1 MNPSAPTTE
10 LACFPYG
17 TGSQHEGVCLLL
29 HLGNYRILLDC
40 GLSTLDAI
48 APELADIDL
57 VWCSHA
63 HPDHARGLRQLHALH
78 PDLPVIAS
86 QVTQQ
91 LLPLNWP
98 AQAGTLTW
106 ITPLPWRVSIPLLPG
121 LAAILIPAGHL
132 PGAAIL
138 QLNYIPPLPS
148 ASGHTSYTVI
158 YTGDMAL
165 SGMRCVEGLP
175 LDELRKLRPDVLILE
190 GSYGTARFP
199 RRRQLENQLIERI
212 VQALESDQSVLLP
225 LPPIGMGPE
234 MLILLRSHHRLT
246 GQAIE
251 IWVDTE
257 IARSCDAYLELLPE
271 FPRNI
276 QNFAR
281 YQPLFWDD
289 RIGPWVKRLPSTSDW
304 QRSDTDP
311 PCLLL
316 ISNECQWWHY
326 QAALPDSALVLLL
339 TKPGALSKGSKV
351 NPVPAIPESLT
362 LPWEPV
368 FLSEHC
374 DVSGTLQVIHSL
386 RPQHIV
392 LIHGSPSFLADLSS
406 LDELSNRYQIH
417 TPQVGHWVELPFGDQ
432 FHQPAPPENRYEG
445 ELTTSSSGIHLTL
458 PAEIM
463 LDPRWLSLADTGL
476 LDIRW
481 QGNSLVLSGITAQ
494 ELAQRSRDWP
504 SDWQNPTFEIGP
516 TCATCR
522 YFHGLHCRNLDSALA
537 GLKVDREG
545 YCPMYETR

>member
-1 MNPSAPTTE
+1 MNHPSPTTE

-17 TGSQHEGVCLLL
+17 TGSHQEGVSLLL
-29 HLGNYRILLDC
+29 HLGSYRILLDC
-40 GLSTLDAI
+40 GLWTMDAI
-48 APELADIDL
+48 ATDLDEIDL

-63 HPDHARGLRQLHALH
+63 HPDHARGLQQLHALQ
-78 PDLPVIAS
+78 PSIPVLAS

-98 AQAGTLTW
+98 AQPDPLDW
-106 ITPLPWRVSIPLLPG
+106 VTPLPWRLPISLLPG
-121 LAAILIPAGHL
+121 LTAILIPAGHL

-138 QLNYIPPLPS
+138 QLIYTPRHPP
-148 ASGHTSYTVI
+148 ASGHTSFTVI
-158 YTGDMAL
+158 YTGDIAL

-212 VQALESDQSVLLP
+212 VQALQSQQSVLLP

-234 MLILLRSHHRLT
+234 LLILLRSHHRLT

-251 IWVDTE
+251 VWVDAE
-257 IARSCDAYLELLPE
+257 IARSCDTYLDLLPE
-271 FPRNI
+271 FPSNI

-289 RIGPWVKRLPSTSDW
+289 RIGPWVKRLPSQGDWHRTS
-304 QRSDTDP
+304 TDS

-316 ISNECQWWHY
+316 VSTETEWWRY
-326 QAALPDSALVLLL
+326 QALLPDSTLVLIPS
-339 TKPGALSKGSKV
+339 KPGTLGQESEAGNGSV
-351 NPVPAIPESLT
+351 IPPDLT
-362 LPWEPV
+362 LPWEAM

-374 DVSGTLQVIHSL
+374 DGAGTLQVIHSL

-417 TPQVGHWVELPFGDQ
+417 TPQVGHGVELPIGDW
-432 FHQPAPPENRYEG
+432 FHQPAPPENCYEG
-445 ELTTSSSGIHLTL
+445 ELTTSSAGIQITL
-458 PAEIM
+458 PPEIM
-463 LDPRWLSLADTGL
+463 LDPRWLGLADTGL
-476 LDIRW
+476 VDIRW
-481 QGNSLVLSGITAQ
+481 QGNSLVLKGITAQ
-494 ELAQRSRDWP
+494 DLAQRPRDWP
-504 SDWQNPTFEIGP
+504 GEWQTPAFEIGP

-522 YFHGLHCRNLDSALA
+522 YFHGQHCRNLDSSLA
-537 GLKVDREG
+537 GLRVDRQG
-545 YCPMYETR
+545 YCPMHETR